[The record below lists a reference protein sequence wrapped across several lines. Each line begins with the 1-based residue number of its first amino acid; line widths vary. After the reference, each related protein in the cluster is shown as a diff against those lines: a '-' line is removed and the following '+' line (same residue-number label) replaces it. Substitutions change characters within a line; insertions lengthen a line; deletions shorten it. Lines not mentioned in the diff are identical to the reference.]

1 MRSRYV
7 NKKAKML
14 KRIFSALKKKGILE
28 LVSSGLFKFRRKKIN
43 NYEIYFTNL
52 SRKSGLEIGG
62 PTRIFR
68 KRNILPVY
76 PIVADLDGCNFS
88 KTTTWEGKIK
98 EGMTYRYYKNRKGYQ
113 FVCDAIELTAIQSQT
128 YDFVLSSHAVE
139 HIANPFRATSEW
151 LRVLKDNGII
161 LLVLPHKDGTFDH
174 NRPITSL
181 NHLIEDFKKNVKE
194 DDLTHLPEILKLH
207 DLNLD
212 SAAGNFEL
220 FRERSMDNYKN
231 RCLHHHVFNTE
242 LVIEIFNYFNLQIIS
257 VDPVLPYHIIV
268 MGRKLLS
275 KEMINNDTFLGK
287 GTQYAYVSPFPSDKK

>member
-1 MRSRYV
+1 
-7 NKKAKML
+7 ML

-28 LVSSGLFKFRRKKIN
+28 LVLSRLFKFHAKKVN

-52 SRKSGLEIGG
+52 SRKSGLEVGG

-68 KRNILPVY
+68 KRSILPVY
-76 PIVADLDGCNFS
+76 PIVADLDGCNFNR
-88 KTTTWEGKIK
+88 TTTWEGKIK
-98 EGMTYRYYKNRKGYQ
+98 EGMTYRYYKNKKGYQ
-113 FVCDAIELTAIQSQT
+113 FICDAIELAAIQSKT
-128 YDFVLSSHAVE
+128 YDFVLSSHTVE
-139 HIANPFRATSEW
+139 HIANPFRAISEW

-212 SAAGNFEL
+212 YAAGNFEL
-220 FRERSMDNYKN
+220 LRERSMNNYKN